1 VQTLFF
7 VHPNSFKIIKEN
19 LNIILINATYKYN
32 KFNIP
37 LLHIISTTYYYTI
50 YNVAFSFIA
59 REDAR
64 YYK

>member
-1 VQTLFF
+1 V
-7 VHPNSFKIIKEN
+7 VEYVKC
-19 LNIILINATYKYN
+19 N

-37 LLHIISTTYYYTI
+37 LLHIISATYYYTM

-64 YYK
+64 HYK